1 MTNLLLELMSEE
13 MPASLIEDSAD
24 KILQSFCNSFKKDK
38 LIYDNYN
45 FYYGPKR
52 LTFIFFNLKNE
63 VDEILIK
70 GPNIKASTN
79 AIEGF
84 ARSQE
89 VKLDKLDIKK
99 TEKGSYYIIK
109 KKITSSDTIALLKKI
124 MEMNLVKV
132 PWKKS
137 MRWGNGSL
145 KWIRP
150 LKNILCLYGTK
161 KISIDL
167 LGCSSQNYTLH
178 SDLFIE
184 KKIKIKSFKDYEQ
197 KLKRIN
203 INFDHKE
210 RKKII
215 LKEVERVT
223 KKKDLSFVMNQ
234 QLIDEVV
241 NLIESPNV
249 FLGQFDKKYLK
260 LPKEVLTTSMIKNQ
274 KYFPLFYKDNTLS
287 NFFIIVSNL
296 KPSDNGKKIIYGN
309 QRVIEAR
316 LEDASFFWIKD
327 NNSNFKD
334 KEEELKRIIF
344 HNKLGSMHDKILR
357 LKKIATF
364 FDENIKLDNESQC
377 NLEVSINICKN
388 DLVTELVREF
398 PSLQGTMG
406 FYYSKQ
412 SGFNNVVCSAI
423 KDHYKPNGPNDFCPS
438 TKLSQILALIDK
450 MDSLVGFF
458 LIDLGP
464 TSSKDPYA
472 LRRSGLGIIRIMI
485 EGKFFIKLNEFIE
498 KSIRE
503 YSKKVLISDKKFE
516 IYKKKILTF
525 ILERF
530 ENLLKSQSLDK
541 FLIYKA
547 LKLDERNIDIH
558 NIYKK
563 CEVIFDFINTIKGK
577 FFLKSFKRVL
587 NILESENKLLM
598 KTEAKNVNTE
608 LLQSR
613 YEKDLFDAFK
623 RLKLKN
629 LDFNELLKS
638 LVTLSQPINI
648 FFEKVQINDKNI
660 LLKTNRL
667 YLLFIIKDYV
677 VSEIDFSKIIK
688 GKEL

>member
-1 MTNLLLELMSEE
+1 MTNFLLEFMSEE
-13 MPASLIEDSAD
+13 MPASLIEDSSD
-24 KILQSFCNSFKKDK
+24 KIVQLFCNSFKKDK

-45 FYYGPKR
+45 VYYGPKR

-63 VDEILIK
+63 VNEILIK
-70 GPNIKASTN
+70 GPNVKASTN

-84 ARSQE
+84 AKSQE
-89 VKLDKLDIKK
+89 VKIDKLDIEK

-109 KKITSSDTIALLKKI
+109 KKITFSDTIALLRKI
-124 MEMNLVKV
+124 MEVNLVKV

-161 KISIDL
+161 KINIDL
-167 LGCSSQNYTLH
+167 LGCNSQNYTLH
-178 SDLFIE
+178 SNLFIE
-184 KKIKIKSFKDYEQ
+184 KKIKIKSLDDYKQ

-203 INFDHKE
+203 INFDHKD

-215 LKEVERVT
+215 LKEVDKIT
-223 KKKDLSFVMNQ
+223 KKKGLNFVMYQ

-241 NLIESPNV
+241 NLVESPNV
-249 FLGQFDKKYLK
+249 FLGQFNKKYLK
-260 LPKEVLTTSMIKNQ
+260 LPNEVLTTSMIKNQ

-287 NFFIIVSNL
+287 NFFLIVSNL

-334 KEEELKRIIF
+334 KGEELKRIIF
-344 HNKLGSMHDKILR
+344 HNKLGSMNDKILR
-357 LKKIATF
+357 LKKIAIF
-364 FDENIKLDNESQC
+364 FAENIKLENESQR
-377 NLEVSINICKN
+377 NLDVSINICKN

-406 FYYSKQ
+406 YYYSQK
-412 SGFNNVVCSAI
+412 SGFNKVVCSAI
-423 KDHYKPNGPNDFCPS
+423 KDHYKPNGPNDSCPS
-438 TKLSQILALIDK
+438 TKLSRILALIDK

-485 EGKFFIKLNEFIE
+485 EGKFNIKLNQFIE

-503 YSKKVLISDKKFE
+503 YSKKVPLSDNNLEK
-516 IYKKKILTF
+516 YKNKILIF
-525 ILERF
+525 ILDRF
-530 ENLLKSQSLDK
+530 ENLIKSQSLDK
-541 FLIYKA
+541 LLIFKA
-547 LKLDERNIDIH
+547 LKLDEGNIDIH

-563 CEVIFDFINTIKGK
+563 CEVIFDFMNTLKGK

-587 NILESENKLLM
+587 NILEIENKLLL
-598 KTEAKNVNTE
+598 KTEIKNVNTE
-608 LLQSR
+608 LLQSK
-613 YEKDLFDAFK
+613 YEEDLFNTFK
-623 RLKLKN
+623 RLKQKN

-667 YLLFIIKDYV
+667 YLLFNIKNYV
-677 VSEIDFSKIIK
+677 VREIDFSKIIK

>member
-1 MTNLLLELMSEE
+1 MTNFLLEFMSEE
-13 MPASLIEDSAD
+13 MPASLIEDSSD
-24 KILQSFCNSFKKDK
+24 KIVQLFCNSFKKDK

-45 FYYGPKR
+45 VYYGPKR

-63 VDEILIK
+63 VNEILIK
-70 GPNIKASTN
+70 GPNVKAPTN

-84 ARSQE
+84 AKSQE
-89 VKLDKLDIKK
+89 VKIDKLDIEK
-99 TEKGSYYIIK
+99 TEKGSYYILK
-109 KKITSSDTIALLKKI
+109 KKITYSDTIALLRKI
-124 MEMNLVKV
+124 MEVNLVKV

-161 KISIDL
+161 KINIDL
-167 LGCSSQNYTLH
+167 LGCNSQNYTLH
-178 SDLFIE
+178 SNLFIE
-184 KKIKIKSFKDYEQ
+184 KKIKIKSLDDYKQ

-203 INFDHKE
+203 INFDHKD

-215 LKEVERVT
+215 LKEVDKIT
-223 KKKDLSFVMNQ
+223 KKKGLNFVMNQ

-241 NLIESPNV
+241 NLVESPNV
-249 FLGQFDKKYLK
+249 FLGQFNKKYLK
-260 LPKEVLTTSMIKNQ
+260 LPNEVLTTSMIKNQ

-287 NFFIIVSNL
+287 NFFLIVSNL

-334 KEEELKRIIF
+334 KGEELKRIIF
-344 HNKLGSMHDKILR
+344 HNKLGSMNDKILR
-357 LKKIATF
+357 LKKIAIF
-364 FDENIKLDNESQC
+364 FAENIKLENESQR
-377 NLEVSINICKN
+377 NLDVSINICKN

-406 FYYSKQ
+406 YYYSQK
-412 SGFNNVVCSAI
+412 SGFNKVVCSAI
-423 KDHYKPNGPNDFCPS
+423 KDHYKPNGPNDSCPS
-438 TKLSQILALIDK
+438 TKLSRILALIDK

-485 EGKFFIKLNEFIE
+485 EGKFNIKLNQFIE

-503 YSKKVLISDKKFE
+503 YSKKVPLSDNNLEK
-516 IYKKKILTF
+516 YKNKILIF
-525 ILERF
+525 ILDRF
-530 ENLLKSQSLDK
+530 ENLIKSQSLDK
-541 FLIYKA
+541 LLIFKA
-547 LKLDERNIDIH
+547 LKLDEGNIDIH

-563 CEVIFDFINTIKGK
+563 CEVIFDFMNTLKGK

-587 NILESENKLLM
+587 NILESENKLLL
-598 KTEAKNVNTE
+598 KTEIKNVNTE
-608 LLQSR
+608 LLQSK
-613 YEKDLFDAFK
+613 YEEDLFNTFK
-623 RLKLKN
+623 RLKQKN

-648 FFEKVQINDKNI
+648 FFEKVQIND
-660 LLKTNRL
+660 
-667 YLLFIIKDYV
+667 
-677 VSEIDFSKIIK
+677 
-688 GKEL
+688 

>member
-1 MTNLLLELMSEE
+1 MTNFLLEFMSEE
-13 MPASLIEDSAD
+13 MPASLIEDSSD
-24 KILQSFCNSFKKDK
+24 KIVQLFCNSFKKDK

-45 FYYGPKR
+45 VYYGPKR

-63 VDEILIK
+63 VNEILIK
-70 GPNIKASTN
+70 GPNVKASTN

-84 ARSQE
+84 AKSQE
-89 VKLDKLDIKK
+89 VKIDKLDIEK

-109 KKITSSDTIALLKKI
+109 KKITFSDTIALLRKI
-124 MEMNLVKV
+124 MEVNLVKV

-161 KISIDL
+161 KINIDL
-167 LGCSSQNYTLH
+167 LGCNSQNYTLH
-178 SDLFIE
+178 SNLFIE
-184 KKIKIKSFKDYEQ
+184 KKIKIKSLDDYKQ

-203 INFDHKE
+203 INFDHKD

-215 LKEVERVT
+215 LKEVDKIT
-223 KKKDLSFVMNQ
+223 KKKGLNFVMYQ

-241 NLIESPNV
+241 NLVESPNV
-249 FLGQFDKKYLK
+249 FLGQFNKKYLK
-260 LPKEVLTTSMIKNQ
+260 LPNEVLTTSMIKNQ

-287 NFFIIVSNL
+287 NFFLIVSNL

-334 KEEELKRIIF
+334 KGEELKRIIF
-344 HNKLGSMHDKILR
+344 HNKLGSMNDKILR
-357 LKKIATF
+357 LKKIAIF
-364 FDENIKLDNESQC
+364 FAENIKLENESQR
-377 NLEVSINICKN
+377 NLDVSINICKN

-406 FYYSKQ
+406 YYYSQK
-412 SGFNNVVCSAI
+412 SGFNKVVCSAI
-423 KDHYKPNGPNDFCPS
+423 KDHYKPNGPNDSCPS
-438 TKLSQILALIDK
+438 TKLSRILALIDK

-485 EGKFFIKLNEFIE
+485 EGKFNIKLNQFIE

-503 YSKKVLISDKKFE
+503 YSKKVPLSDNNLEK
-516 IYKKKILTF
+516 YKNKILIF
-525 ILERF
+525 ILDRF
-530 ENLLKSQSLDK
+530 ENLIKSQSLDK
-541 FLIYKA
+541 LLIFKA
-547 LKLDERNIDIH
+547 LKLDEGNIDIH

-563 CEVIFDFINTIKGK
+563 CEVIFDFMNTLKGK

-587 NILESENKLLM
+587 NILESENKLLL
-598 KTEAKNVNTE
+598 KTEIKNVNTE
-608 LLQSR
+608 LLQSK
-613 YEKDLFDAFK
+613 YEEDLFNTFK
-623 RLKLKN
+623 RLKQKN

-667 YLLFIIKDYV
+667 YLLFNIKNYV
-677 VSEIDFSKIIK
+677 VREIDFSKIIK